1 VKRLKQF
8 KTNKMKNLET
18 LSGNQLAELLIKFD
32 SLGMEIEAILVES
45 ELDFRYEQS
54 FKHELIERMKK

>member
-1 VKRLKQF
+1 
-8 KTNKMKNLET
+8 MKNLET